1 LGSGAKRYGER
12 LQVVAVQELNADG
25 RIHYHT
31 MIDRPYHC
39 SFDRFCDV
47 VRDQWMRTEFGYPQM
62 DIQDAATSGWTD
74 YMIKPWQKASLLDS
88 IDWTNCQL
96 IAE

>member
-25 RIHYHT
+25 SIHYHA

-47 VRDQWMRTEFGYPQM
+47 VRDEWMRTEFGYRQM

>member
-1 LGSGAKRYGER
+1 
-12 LQVVAVQELNADG
+12 
-25 RIHYHT
+25 
-31 MIDRPYHC
+31 
-39 SFDRFCDV
+39 
-47 VRDQWMRTEFGYPQM
+47 MRTEFGYRQM